1 MHDWK
6 SSRHVCRV
14 RWLAHTKALNGPTF
28 GVQGSLNH
36 NLVLL
41 LGFLRFT
48 TFQFQ
53 VTRLYFRLLSLSSA
67 LRERSGQRKER
78 SDNGTIHS
86 DPNVILWED
95 EGICSNW
102 QWLTTGFIYDRVCSV
117 TRRNVVNVVN
127 VFANLLMTFASP
139 GREVDDEHSGH

>member
-67 LRERSGQRKER
+67 LRERSGQRKELKT
-78 SDNGTIHS
+78 NGMSVKAVSRKTGTS
-86 DPNVILWED
+86 
-95 EGICSNW
+95 
-102 QWLTTGFIYDRVCSV
+102 LTAATMVQYIP
-117 TRRNVVNVVN
+117 TQ
-127 VFANLLMTFASP
+127 M
-139 GREVDDEHSGH
+139 